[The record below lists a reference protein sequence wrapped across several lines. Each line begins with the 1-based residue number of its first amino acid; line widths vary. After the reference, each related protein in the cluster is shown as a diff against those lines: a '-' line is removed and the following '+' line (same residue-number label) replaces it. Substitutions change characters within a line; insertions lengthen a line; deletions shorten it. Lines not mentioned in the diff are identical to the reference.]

1 MRRPG
6 CSGACSNNTRWLIL
20 AKVRLPHLSSQVLS
34 RITRRLSRPSF
45 KDLIGCL
52 RETLAGFYDRRTG
65 DNCSCAMEDF
75 GLSAFAVFF
84 TQAPSFLAHQ
94 KAMQTARG
102 ANKPLPPP
110 LIPIPAPILPS
121 FGPLK
126 PKWAAATHKMGIALG
141 VQPEIIRTDRFPGRP
156 RPAVL

>member
-1 MRRPG
+1 VRRPG

-20 AKVRLPHLSSQVLS
+20 ARVRLLHLSSQVLS

-110 LIPIPAPILPS
+110 LIPIPAQSSLRSAPSSQNGLLP
-121 FGPLK
+121 PTR
-126 PKWAAATHKMGIALG
+126 WALHS
-141 VQPEIIRTDRFPGRP
+141 ECSP
-156 RPAVL
+156 R